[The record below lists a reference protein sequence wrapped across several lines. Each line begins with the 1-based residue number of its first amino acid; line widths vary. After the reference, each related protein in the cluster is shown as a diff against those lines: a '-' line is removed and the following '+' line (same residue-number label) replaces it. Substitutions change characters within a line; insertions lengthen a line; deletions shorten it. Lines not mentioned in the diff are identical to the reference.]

1 MNEQNQINQQNT
13 SHDHN
18 DHTTSSLI
26 HLSSLAS
33 LIKFAIPIPFL
44 SILFP
49 LVLWQSLK
57 KESEFINH
65 HGKEA
70 VNFNMSFLLYNF
82 LLGVGAFI
90 MVGATVFNAIRLENI
105 DGPMEIIN
113 LLLTTGGFVSILV
126 VFGVLSLLKI
136 VFIILATI
144 KAGQGEW
151 YRYPMTIRFIK

>member
-57 KESEFINH
+57 KES
-65 HGKEA
+65 KKLPKYKSQ
-70 VNFNMSFLLYNF
+70 MSDPLCRYS
-82 LLGVGAFI
+82 VWSHKRRP
-90 MVGATVFNAIRLENI
+90 T
-105 DGPMEIIN
+105 
-113 LLLTTGGFVSILV
+113 ILI
-126 VFGVLSLLKI
+126 KI
-136 VFIILATI
+136 
-144 KAGQGEW
+144 
-151 YRYPMTIRFIK
+151 